1 MSNFFYNAFYKKK
14 IIKIIFNTYI
24 VKLILR
30 LWLKVYKNLENIF

>member
-1 MSNFFYNAFYKKK
+1 MLFIKKK